1 MTRPTTTFSLAEQPE
16 VFFSSTRTSRAI
28 RRHLAA
34 GEVRHIAGRL
44 YTRNTSDSLQ
54 DVVRRRV
61 WEVAAGY
68 FPGAVIVDRT
78 AFEMRPSGPEGSI
91 FLSGDTRR
99 VVRLPGV
106 VLNSRRGLGPVS
118 GDQPFMQ
125 GLFLSS
131 WPRRFLENMRPS
143 RTRTG
148 VSRTLSRAEM
158 EQRLQAILVNQGES
172 QLGVLRDEARRLAPE
187 LEAEPQSA
195 RLDSLI
201 GALLGTRVDKH
212 LLTAAGRATRAGRGW
227 DEARLPLF
235 DELLAALSEYVP
247 FERTERPAHAGAPFA
262 FFEAY
267 FSNFI
272 EGTEFLVSEARDIVF
287 AGAIPAARPQD
298 AHDILG
304 SYDAVS
310 DPAMR
315 AATPHDPAALDGL
328 LRTAHARMLAGR
340 PGVDPGRYKS
350 SPNRAGET
358 EFVAPLLVRG
368 TLERGLER
376 QLALPPG
383 FQRAVF
389 TMFLVSEV
397 HPFADGNGRVAR
409 LLANAELTAA
419 AQQRLI
425 VPTVLRDDY
434 LQALR
439 AMSRQANAAP
449 LIAVLDRA
457 QQLCAQID
465 WADLHGAEAQLRAT
479 HAFDTPAEAEEAGVI
494 LRLPSELQ
502 GAAQS

>member
-1 MTRPTTTFSLAEQPE
+1 MGAE
-16 VFFSSTRTSRAI
+16 A
-28 RRHLAA
+28 
-34 GEVRHIAGRL
+34 
-44 YTRNTSDSLQ
+44 
-54 DVVRRRV
+54 
-61 WEVAAGY
+61 
-68 FPGAVIVDRT
+68 
-78 AFEMRPSGPEGSI
+78 
-91 FLSGDTRR
+91 
-99 VVRLPGV
+99 
-106 VLNSRRGLGPVS
+106 
-118 GDQPFMQ
+118 
-125 GLFLSS
+125 
-131 WPRRFLENMRPS
+131 
-143 RTRTG
+143 
-148 VSRTLSRAEM
+148 
-158 EQRLQAILVNQGES
+158 
-172 QLGVLRDEARRLAPE
+172 
-187 LEAEPQSA
+187 QSA

-201 GALLGTRVDKH
+201 GALLGTQADTG
-212 LLTAAGRATRAGRGW
+212 LLSAAGRATRAGRGW

-235 DELLAALSEYVP
+235 DELLAALSEHVP
-247 FERTERPAHAGAPFA
+247 FERPERPAHAGATFS

-287 AGAIPAARPQD
+287 AGAIPATRPQD

-315 AATPHDPAALDGL
+315 AATPRDPPSLDGP
-328 LRTAHARMLAGR
+328 LRTAHARMRAGR
-340 PGVDPGRYKS
+340 PGADPGRYKS

-376 QLALPPG
+376 QLALSPG
-383 FQRAVF
+383 FQRAAF
-389 TMFLVSEV
+389 AMFLISEV

-439 AMSRQANAAP
+439 AMSRQANPAP

-457 QQLCAQID
+457 QELCSQID
-465 WADLHGAEAQLRAT
+465 WTDLQRAEVQLRAT
-479 HAFDTPAEAEEAGVI
+479 HAFDTPAEAEDAGVV
-494 LRLPSELQ
+494 LRLPSEL
-502 GAAQS
+502 

>member
-1 MTRPTTTFSLAEQPE
+1 MSRPTTTFSLADQPE
-16 VFFSSTRTSRAI
+16 VFFSSTPTSRAI
-28 RRHLAA
+28 RRCLTA

-44 YTRNTSDSLQ
+44 YTRNLSDPFEEI
-54 DVVRRRV
+54 VRRRV
-61 WEVAAGY
+61 WDVAAGY

-78 AFEMRPSGPEGSI
+78 AFEMRPSGAEGSI
-91 FLSGDTRR
+91 FLCSDTRR

-106 VLNSRRGLGPVS
+106 VLNCRRGPGPVS
-118 GDQPFMQ
+118 GDQPFMR

-131 WPRRFLENMRPS
+131 WGRRFLENMRPS

-148 VSRTLSRAEM
+148 VSRTLRRGEM
-158 EQRLQAILVNQGES
+158 EQQLQAILVNRGEA
-172 QLGVLRDEARRLAPE
+172 QLGVLRDEAQRLAPI
-187 LEAEPQSA
+187 LDAEAQSA
-195 RLDSLI
+195 LLDSTI
-201 GALLGTRVDKH
+201 GALLGTREDTG
-212 LLTAAGRATRAGRGW
+212 LLTAAGRATRGGRGW

-235 DELLAALSEYVP
+235 DELLAALSARVP
-247 FERTERPAHAGAPFA
+247 IGRPERPAHTGAPFA

-287 AGAIPAARPQD
+287 AGATPANRSQE

-315 AATPHDPAALDGL
+315 AATPRDPASLDGL
-328 LRTAHARMLAGR
+328 LRSAHARMLAGR
-340 PGVDPGRYKS
+340 PEADPGEYKR

-376 QLALPPG
+376 LLALPAG

-389 TMFLVSEV
+389 AMFLISEV

-419 AQQRLI
+419 GEQRLI
-425 VPTVLRDDY
+425 VPTILREDY

-439 AMSRQANAAP
+439 AMSRQANPTP
-449 LIAVLDRA
+449 LIGVLDRV
-457 QQLCAQID
+457 QELCSQID
-465 WADLHGAEAQLRAT
+465 WTQLHRAEVQLRST
-479 HAFDTPAEAEEAGVI
+479 HAFDSPAQAEAAGVI
-494 LRLPSELQ
+494 LRLPSELHP
-502 GAAQS
+502 

>member
-1 MTRPTTTFSLAEQPE
+1 MPRPTTTFSLAEQPE
-16 VFFSSTRTSRAI
+16 VFFSNTRTSRTI

-34 GEVRHIAGRL
+34 GDVRHIAPRL
-44 YTRNTSDSLQ
+44 YTRNLTDPLQ
-54 DVVRRRV
+54 DVIRRRV
-61 WEVAAGY
+61 WDVAAGY
-68 FPGAVIVDRT
+68 FPGATIVDRT
-78 AFEMRPSGPEGSI
+78 AFEMRPSGAEGSI
-91 FLSGDTRR
+91 FLCSGTRR

-106 VLNSRRGLGPVS
+106 VLNSRSGPSPVS

-131 WPRRFLENMRPS
+131 WPRRFLDNMRPS

-148 VSRTLSRAEM
+148 VSRTLSGVEM
-158 EQRLQAILVNQGES
+158 EQRLQAILVNQEEA
-172 QLGVLRDEARRLAPE
+172 QLGLLRDDARRLAPE
-187 LEAEPQSA
+187 LGAEVQSA
-195 RLDSLI
+195 RLDSMI
-201 GALLGTRVDKH
+201 GALLGTRLDTP
-212 LLTAAGRATRAGRGW
+212 LLTPAARAIRAGRGW
-227 DEARLPLF
+227 DDARLPLF
-235 DELLAALSEYVP
+235 DELLAALHRHVP
-247 FERTERPAHAGAPFA
+247 VDRPERLAHTGAPFA

-272 EGTEFLVSEARDIVF
+272 EGTEFLVSEAQEIVF
-287 AGAIPAARPQD
+287 AGAIPANRPED

-328 LRTAHARMLAGR
+328 LRAAHARMLGGR
-340 PGVDPGRYKS
+340 PGVDPGQYKR

-358 EFVAPLLVRG
+358 EFVAPMLVRG

-376 QLALPPG
+376 LLALPPG
-383 FQRAVF
+383 FQRAAF
-389 TMFLVSEV
+389 AMFLISEI

-439 AMSRQANAAP
+439 AMSRQANPVP

-457 QQLCAQID
+457 QELCLQID
-465 WADLHGAEAQLRAT
+465 WTDLGRAEAQLRAT
-479 HAFDTPAEAEEAGVI
+479 HAFDSPAAAEAAGVI
-494 LRLPSELQ
+494 LRLPSEL
-502 GAAQS
+502 

>member
-1 MTRPTTTFSLAEQPE
+1 MPVMPRATPSFSLAEQPE

-28 RRHLAA
+28 RRRLAA
-34 GEVRHIAGRL
+34 GEVRHIAPRL
-44 YTRNTSDSLQ
+44 YTRNLGDPLE

-61 WEVAAGY
+61 WDVAAGY
-68 FPGAVIVDRT
+68 FPGAVIVDRS

-91 FLSGDTRR
+91 FLCSRTRR
-99 VVRLPGV
+99 MVRLPGV
-106 VLNSRRGLGPVS
+106 VLNSRIGPGPMR

-131 WPRRFLENMRPS
+131 WPRRFLENMRRS
-143 RTRTG
+143 RMRTG
-148 VSRTLSRAEM
+148 VSRTLSRAEL
-158 EQRLQAILVNQGES
+158 ERRLQAILVNQGEAE
-172 QLGVLRDEARRLAPE
+172 LGRLRDEARRLAPA
-187 LEAEPQSA
+187 LGAEAQSA
-195 RLDSLI
+195 LLDSMI
-201 GALLGTRVDKH
+201 GALLGTREDTR

-235 DELLAALSEYVP
+235 DELLAALSAHVP
-247 FERTERPAHAGAPFA
+247 ALRPERPAHTGAPFA

-287 AGAIPAARPQD
+287 AGAMPANRPED

-315 AATPHDPAALDGL
+315 AATPHDPASLDGL
-328 LRTAHARMLAGR
+328 LRAAHARMLAGR
-340 PGVDPGRYKS
+340 PGLDPGRYKS

-376 QLALPPG
+376 LRALAPG

-389 TMFLVSEV
+389 AMFLISEV

-439 AMSRQANAAP
+439 VMSRQSSPAP

-457 QQLCAQID
+457 QELCSQID
-465 WADLHGAEAQLRAT
+465 WSDLHRAEAQLRAT
-479 HAFDTPAEAEEAGVI
+479 HAFDTPAEAEAAGVI
-494 LRLPSELQ
+494 LRLPSEL
-502 GAAQS
+502 AR